1 MQAGSQYGMK
11 VMDQHLAE
19 LVKKGRIT
27 YEAALERSHRIEEF
41 NRLVG
46 KG

>member
-1 MQAGSQYGMK
+1 MQ

-19 LVKKGRIT
+19 LVKSNVVS
-27 YEAALERSHRIEEF
+27 YEVGLERAHHVEEF